1 VDTCRRLIDVE
12 LPGDLIRGR
21 LEFLDPLSQT
31 AGDFR
36 NALGS
41 KDEQD
46 GQENEYEFKRSQA
59 SHMSAGWNRSEV
71 RVMCGQQRYDVAG
84 GSYATSTR
92 ILRGF
97 VRAIEWR
104 SLF

>member
-1 VDTCRRLIDVE
+1 MDTCRRLIDVE
-12 LPGDLIRGR
+12 LPGDLIRSR
-21 LEFLDPLSQT
+21 LEFLDPLPQT
-31 AGDFR
+31 AGDFW

-59 SHMSAGWNRSEV
+59 SHMSAGWKRSEV

-84 GSYATSTR
+84 GSSATRTR

-97 VRAIEWR
+97 VRAIERR